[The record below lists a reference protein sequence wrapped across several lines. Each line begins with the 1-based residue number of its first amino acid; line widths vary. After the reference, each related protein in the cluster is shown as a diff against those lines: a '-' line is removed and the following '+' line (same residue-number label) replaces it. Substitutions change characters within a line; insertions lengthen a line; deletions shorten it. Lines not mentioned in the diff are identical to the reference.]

1 MRERS
6 HEGRTHNPTQII
18 GFQSICLYDY
28 NNSKTEHNVTAAF
41 MGSLQVTVQFEKR
54 DVSLSV
60 GQHWTNNVSKC
71 LMALSK
77 RPTAVTAEII
87 HVNYIDIL

>member
-1 MRERS
+1 
-6 HEGRTHNPTQII
+6 
-18 GFQSICLYDY
+18 
-28 NNSKTEHNVTAAF
+28 

-60 GQHWTNNVSKC
+60 CQHWSNNVSKC

-77 RPTAVTAEII
+77 RPTAVTPEII
-87 HVNYIDIL
+87 HVYYVDIL